1 MQIYNNI
8 YFCRIGAVA
17 MAQFSELLVELRQDR
32 KMTQEDLA
40 KVLFVTSGTISN
52 YENGVHLP
60 DVEKLISLADFFD
73 VTTDYLLG
81 RCASRLSPDV
91 LDEVV
96 MEDRTAGD
104 LLQDIHNFSPER
116 KKALNVILNDMHFAT
131 MIGQYNRKK

>member
-1 MQIYNNI
+1 
-8 YFCRIGAVA
+8 
-17 MAQFSELLVELRQDR
+17 MAQFNELLVELRQDR

-60 DVEKLISLADFFD
+60 DIEKLVSLADFLG

-91 LDEVV
+91 LDKVLI
-96 MEDRTAGD
+96 EDRTAGD
-104 LLQDIHNFSPER
+104 LIQDIQNFSPER
-116 KKALNVILNDMHFAT
+116 RQALNVILNDMQFST
-131 MIGQYNRKK
+131 MIGQYNRMKK

>member
-1 MQIYNNI
+1 
-8 YFCRIGAVA
+8 

-60 DVEKLISLADFFD
+60 DIEKLISLADFFD

-81 RCASRLSPDV
+81 RCTSRLSPDV
-91 LDEVV
+91 LDTIVV
-96 MEDRTAGD
+96 EDRTAGD
-104 LLQDIHNFSPER
+104 LIQEIQNFSPER
-116 KKALNVILNDMHFAT
+116 KRALNVILNDMQFST
-131 MIGQYNRKK
+131 VIGQYNKKKK

>member
-1 MQIYNNI
+1 
-8 YFCRIGAVA
+8 
-17 MAQFSELLVELRQDR
+17 MAQFNELLVELRQDR

-60 DVEKLISLADFFD
+60 DIEKLISLADFFG

-81 RCASRLSPDV
+81 RCTSRLPPDV
-91 LDEVV
+91 LDEII

-104 LLQDIHNFSPER
+104 LIQDIQNFSPER
-116 KKALNVILNDMHFAT
+116 RQALNVILNDMQFST
-131 MIGQYNRKK
+131 MIGQYNRKKK

>member
-1 MQIYNNI
+1 MYI
-8 YFCRIGAVA
+8 CRIGAVA

-40 KVLFVTSGTISN
+40 KVLFVTNGTISN

-60 DVEKLISLADFFD
+60 DVEKLISLADFFG

-91 LDEVV
+91 LDEII
-96 MEDRTAGD
+96 MEDWTAGD

-116 KKALNVILNDMHFAT
+116 KKALYVIINDMRFAT
-131 MIGQYNRKK
+131 MIGQYNKEK

>member
-1 MQIYNNI
+1 
-8 YFCRIGAVA
+8 
-17 MAQFSELLVELRQDR
+17 MAQFNELLVELRQDR

-60 DVEKLISLADFFD
+60 DIEKLVSLADFFG

-91 LDEVV
+91 LDKVLI
-96 MEDRTAGD
+96 EDRTAGD
-104 LLQDIHNFSPER
+104 LIQDIQNFSPER
-116 KKALNVILNDMHFAT
+116 RQALNVILNDMQFST
-131 MIGQYNRKK
+131 MIGQYNRMKK